1 MKDLIRKVDVFG
13 GEPCLYIHKHK
24 HFQTFSGGIT
34 SLVAGLIM
42 LGLSITLSMDLIR
55 KTKPSVRTV
64 SSSTSNTSLSLNR
77 SDFFFSFVTVDSKG
91 RPFKY
96 DPNFSLVQSY
106 MEQTGSRKNNSSDN
120 EAHNITFIDCQEEF
134 IKDFESVSSDVI
146 EVLTLYGKC
155 LQFDNNEFF
164 SSPKISPSVSH
175 FKFEVLHNIENI
187 KQLNTAAFPYKFY
200 FFYQNV
206 VFDTLNYNQPTRK
219 ALGFQKYEIPED
231 TMIIVSAEISILY
244 IDTIKDLL
252 LTEGHELK
260 TGYGVG
266 SVSAVKNMVQEYD
279 NGFQKHLE
287 ITLSLSD
294 QTIKYIRE
302 YPTILDVFSKIGGMI
317 QIILMIVHIVL
328 NVSSESEILWYLYLN
343 YFLSHKR
350 KSVKFNQTLNDISI
364 NCNNIMNNN
373 ITTNTNTNN
382 NNNIQSTGN
391 TGNGTNYLRKLM
403 HTNNKGL
410 SKVNTT
416 QILSQ
421 SNLNSMKHPE
431 CKASAKLHHSDS
443 LLKYE
448 TNLKKEMDNSK
459 VMMNPYLRECSI
471 TKELVNNY
479 QKKGTLIKSNL
490 SSLKSSVHKKRED
503 SIQLQNNQ
511 HAFTFKNA
519 CCYHYCFRK
528 GKYTQHKL
536 FDPFDYV
543 KNALDINKY
552 FLLSDEFNIMKY
564 IILNKDNKELFDNIE
579 KCYSPQKQEKI
590 IEKAK
595 RCLIRNYSMQS
606 FQS

>member
-1 MKDLIRKVDVFG
+1 MKELIRKVDVFG

-24 HFQTFSGGIT
+24 HFQTFSGGVI

-64 SSSTSNTSLSLNR
+64 SFSNSNTSLNLNR

-96 DPNFSLVQSY
+96 NPNFSLVQSY
-106 MEQTGSRKNNSSDN
+106 MEQTGSRKNNSTDYST
-120 EAHNITFIDCQEEF
+120 HNITFIDCQEEF

-175 FKFEVLHNIENI
+175 FKLEVLHNLEDI

-206 VFDTLNYNQPTRK
+206 VFDTLNYNQPTKK

-244 IDTIKDLL
+244 TDTIKDLL

-266 SVSAVKNMVQEYD
+266 SLSAVKNMVQEKE

-350 KSVKFNQTLNDISI
+350 KSVKFTQSLNDIST

-373 ITTNTNTNN
+373 T
-382 NNNIQSTGN
+382 NNNIQNTGN
-391 TGNGTNYLRKLM
+391 TGNGTNYIKKLM

-421 SNLNSMKHPE
+421 SNLNLMKNTE
-431 CKASAKLHHSDS
+431 CKPSAKLHHSDS

-479 QKKGTLIKSNL
+479 HKKGTLIKSNL
-490 SSLKSSVHKKRED
+490 SSIKSNSHKKLED
-503 SIQLQNNQ
+503 SKHLQTQ
-511 HAFTFKNA
+511 QQAFTYKKA
-519 CCYHYCFRK
+519 CCYHYCFKKRK
-528 GKYTQHKL
+528 YAQHKM

-543 KNALDINKY
+543 KNVLDINKY

-564 IILNKDNKELFDNIE
+564 IVLHKDNKELFDNLE
-579 KCYSPQKQEKI
+579 KCYSSQKHERT

-595 RCLIRNYSMQS
+595 KCLIRNYSVQS